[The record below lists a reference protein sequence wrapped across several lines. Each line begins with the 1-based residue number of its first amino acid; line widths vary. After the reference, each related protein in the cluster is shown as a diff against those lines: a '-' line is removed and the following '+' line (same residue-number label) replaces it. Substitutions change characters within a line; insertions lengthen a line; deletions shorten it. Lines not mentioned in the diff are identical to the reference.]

1 MAQILFCFLGSLFTC
16 YYIAHIYIYI
26 YIFAKQHPGEGIAVV
41 ARALGHI
48 WSSLSETE
56 KLPYQQVAA
65 RERERVQR
73 QVEAWKAAGGVAM
86 VPHANHNNNNT
97 NNNNSSDAGGTTIFP
112 VARIRKICKL
122 DPEVKNLSKEAL
134 LLVTKAAELALTKLG
149 RECVKTA
156 QIQNRRKL
164 LPDDVAQVCAV
175 REQFAFLREDI
186 VDLHRQQLHEAE
198 QAKAA
203 KPATKKDERNSNT
216 IGINAASMNAKPLTD
231 YFHAVSKN

>member
-1 MAQILFCFLGSLFTC
+1 M
-16 YYIAHIYIYI
+16 
-26 YIFAKQHPGEGIAVV
+26 V

-216 IGINAASMNAKPLTD
+216 IGINAASKNVKPLTD
-231 YFHAVSKN
+231 YFQAVSKN

>member
-1 MAQILFCFLGSLFTC
+1 M
-16 YYIAHIYIYI
+16 
-26 YIFAKQHPGEGIAVV
+26 V
-41 ARALGHI
+41 ARALGQI
-48 WSSLSETE
+48 WNRLSEAE
-56 KLPYQQVAA
+56 KLPYQQQAA
-65 RERERVQR
+65 LERERVQV
-73 QVEAWKAAGGVAM
+73 QVEAWKAAGGIVGE
-86 VPHANHNNNNT
+86 HLL
-97 NNNNSSDAGGTTIFP
+97 NSSTTNDTTTTTGTTTFP

-134 LLVTKAAELALTKLG
+134 LLVTKAAEMALAKLG
-149 RECVKTA
+149 KECVKTA

-216 IGINAASMNAKPLTD
+216 IGINAASMNVKPLTD